1 MKALVTAMLFAA
13 AIVSCGKEYVFENAG
28 SGTNKTQKDT
38 TDGDTDGDSI
48 PDFITVKTALDKDY
62 GEDVCVGGYIVAS
75 CTKNIKNID
84 YTYPFEGSTAIIIAD
99 DTIGADSIVPTEIM
113 PVCLTEWPQLR
124 SGLNLVDNPE
134 LHNKRVILNGT
145 ISKYLYRKG
154 LKGVTS
160 AIVDDEH

>member
-13 AIVSCGKEYVFENAG
+13 TVVSCGKEYVFENAG

-38 TDGDTDGDSI
+38 TGGDTDGDSI
-48 PDFITVKTALDKDY
+48 PDFISVRAALAKDY
-62 GEDVCVGGYIVAS
+62 DEEVCVGGYIVAS

-84 YTYPFEGSTAIIIAD
+84 YTYPFGGSTAIIIAD

-113 PVCLTEWPQLR
+113 PVCLTEWSQLR

-134 LHNKRVILNGT
+134 LHNKMVILNGT

-154 LKGVTS
+154 LKSITS